1 MVFANLQANE
11 KDAFFSLLD
20 EYFQSRPEIFAASSA
35 NSQDV
40 SGVAA
45 SAVHRAMANN
55 PEATAKIVSAGLRQA
70 AGQTKSPGGAGAGA
84 GAGAGGTNAS
94 SENDMS
100 SIAGRVAAASI
111 AFSNRHNP
119 SPSSSSTSPP
129 PVADKPSSFSSVR
142 QKFGEVDTSS
152 PKNLFGSLRGSTAA
166 SKTTSPPPPQA
177 PAPAARQNN
186 IHFPPPPTRHN
197 PPPPPPFR
205 QQPEEEEEEQQGE
218 WANVLY
224 DYDSG
229 EAGDLV
235 IKEGQRVLVTERTS
249 DDWWTGEL
257 NGKKGLFPASY
268 VEQL

>member
-1 MVFANLQANE
+1 MIALP
-11 KDAFFSLLD
+11 SYR
-20 EYFQSRPEIFAASSA
+20 YFQSRPEIFAASSA

-70 AGQTKSPGGAGAGA
+70 AKSPGVAGGGAGAGA
-84 GAGAGGTNAS
+84 GGANAS

-100 SIAGRVAAASI
+100 GFAGRVAAASI

-129 PVADKPSSFSSVR
+129 PISEKPSSFSSVR

-152 PKNLFGSLRGSTAA
+152 PKNIFGSLRGSTAA
-166 SKTTSPPPPQA
+166 SKTTSPPPLQA
-177 PAPAARQNN
+177 PAPAFTARQNN
-186 IHFPPPPTRHN
+186 TNTNFPPPPTRHN
-197 PPPPPPFR
+197 PPPPPPSR
-205 QQPEEEEEEQQGE
+205 QQPEEEEEEEEEQQGE
-218 WANVLY
+218 WAIVLY